1 MSDLTKL
8 LGYYYGYYGIAIA
21 GEFYVSLFN
30 DTTGRWIYLYDPFG
44 PIQS

>member
-1 MSDLTKL
+1 MNDLTTL
-8 LGYYYGYYGIAIA
+8 LGYYYWYYGIA

-44 PIQS
+44 PIQP